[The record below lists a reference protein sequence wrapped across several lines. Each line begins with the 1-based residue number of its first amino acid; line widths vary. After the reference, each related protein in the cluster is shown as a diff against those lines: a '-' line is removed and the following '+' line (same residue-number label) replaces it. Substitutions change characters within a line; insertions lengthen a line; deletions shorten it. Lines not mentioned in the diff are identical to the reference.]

1 VITAAGLITAAGDT
15 PERFSL
21 ALSRG
26 IRPEGASLFG
36 GGGQLGIPIE
46 GFQPRS
52 YLDRRGLKD
61 LSRTSQLACAAA
73 AQLAGVVTGLPPAGV
88 GVALG
93 TAWGSMKSVVD
104 LESEARTLG
113 PRLVNPLLFAESVAN
128 VPAGQISIAFG
139 WSAFN
144 LTVSSGQ
151 CSGLDAIREARDL
164 LEDERA
170 AAAVAG
176 GADELSLPM
185 HRALEA
191 GGLITATSGSLPFA
205 RGRTGPVCGEGGC
218 LVLLE
223 PATGASER
231 GARPLARLLAAS
243 GRLSMRPRTSG
254 VPRAEEIA
262 DLLAALLAESD
273 TPAHRVDLIVA
284 SADGG
289 LVGDRREALALAQ
302 VFGEG
307 EGAPPV
313 MIPKVILGETWGA
326 SGPIGV
332 VAALEAMRTGEI
344 PARPRGLVLD
354 PELPALNIPAQPL
367 SRRVCTALVLAR
379 GCTGYASGLVLSSMD
394 RTDAR

>member
-1 VITAAGLITAAGDT
+1 MISAAGDT
-15 PERFSL
+15 PEGLSL

-26 IRPEGASLFG
+26 LLHEPASPSG
-36 GGGQLGIPIE
+36 GGRQLGIPIE
-46 GFQPRS
+46 GFHPRS

-73 AQLAGVVTGLPPAGV
+73 ARLSSAVTGLPPAAV

-93 TAWGSMKSVVD
+93 TAWGSTKSVVD

-128 VPAGQISIAFG
+128 VPAGQVSIAFG

-144 LTVSSGQ
+144 LTVSSAQ
-151 CSGLDAIREARDL
+151 CSGLDAIREACDL

-176 GADELSLPM
+176 GADELSIPM
-185 HRALEA
+185 HLSLAA
-191 GGLITATSGSLPFA
+191 GGLIAATSGSLPFA

-223 PATGASER
+223 PAAGARER

-243 GRLSMRPRTSG
+243 GRLSIRPRTSG

-262 DLLAALLAESD
+262 DLLATLLAEAD
-273 TPAHRVDLIVA
+273 TPARRVDLIVA

-289 LVGDRREALALAQ
+289 LDGDRREAVALAQ

-307 EGAPPV
+307 ENAPAV
-313 MIPKVILGETWGA
+313 VIPKAILGETWGA

-332 VAALEAMRTGEI
+332 VVALEAMRTGHI
-344 PARPRGLVLD
+344 PARPRGLILD
-354 PELPALNIPAQPL
+354 PDLPALNIPERAL
-367 SRRVCTALVLAR
+367 SRRVSTALVLAR
-379 GCTGYASGLVLSSMD
+379 GCTGYASGLLLSSMD
-394 RTDAR
+394 HTDAR